1 MLSVVKGTTKISNC
15 VFGRLCAREAV
26 VIYAVVNRARCESV
40 GLWVSTILLHGLNR
54 WR

>member
-1 MLSVVKGTTKISNC
+1 MLSVVKGTTKISNS
-15 VFGRLCAREAV
+15 VTGRLCARAAV
-26 VIYAVVNRARCESV
+26 VTYAGVNRARCESV